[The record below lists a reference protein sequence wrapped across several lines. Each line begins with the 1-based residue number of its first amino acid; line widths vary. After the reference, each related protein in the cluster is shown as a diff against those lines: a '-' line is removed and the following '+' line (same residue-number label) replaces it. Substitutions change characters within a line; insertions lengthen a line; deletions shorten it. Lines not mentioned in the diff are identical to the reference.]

1 MTCLTK
7 LLNPLAR
14 TARSVLLITRRE
26 DILRDDPR
34 HICCSQS
41 LLHAIGAESFEELPD
56 HYDFSRKATLF

>member
-1 MTCLTK
+1 MTCLTN

-14 TARSVLLITRRE
+14 TARSILLITRRE

-34 HICCSQS
+34 HICCGQW

-56 HYDFSRKATLF
+56 RYDFGRKVALF